1 MFCNHNHDRLY
12 ASKSHKH
19 DDRYSLLG
27 HVHDTLYSL
36 LGHTHEGTSRIVG
49 EITIWATDTAPTGWL
64 LCYGQTVL
72 RSTAL
77 GTLLVN
83 AGCPFGTG
91 DGSTTVNLPDFRGRM
106 PLGQDDMGGSSA
118 NRVTNAQADTI
129 GGNGGAE
136 TITLQTTEIPAH
148 THPPGSLVNFINYSS
163 AAGSQGLGAGSYSY
177 GSSLVSGST
186 GGGGA
191 HNNMPPW
198 LTINFIIY
206 SG

>member
-1 MFCNHNHDRLY
+1 MLFCPHNHDRLY

-19 DDRYSLLG
+19 DDR
-27 HVHDTLYSL
+27 YSL

-91 DGSTTVNLPDFRGRM
+91 DGSTTVNLPDLRGRM

-118 NRVTNAQADTI
+118 NRITAGWADTI
-129 GGNGGAE
+129 GGAGGAE
-136 TITLQTTEIPAH
+136 THTLSIPEIPAH
-148 THPPGSLVNFINYSS
+148 HHHTNGYGPVLPLGSVYYLPYE
-163 AAGSQGLGAGSYSY
+163 
-177 GSSLVSGST
+177 SGT
-186 GGGGA
+186 NVDLYATKDAGGGQA
-191 HNNMPPW
+191 HNNLQPG
-198 LTINFIIY
+198 LTLNFIIY